1 MILMLMIFMF
11 ILIIVTLMIMISIIL
26 SKKTNNNKEKLSPFE
41 CGFDPKSL
49 ARLPFSMHFFMITII
64 FLIFDVEI
72 CLIMPMIVLSK
83 ISKMIN
89 WFYTSIFFMI
99 ILLMGLYYEWK
110 LKMLNWT
117 N

>member
-1 MILMLMIFMF
+1 MYSMLMIFLF
-11 ILIIVTLMIMISIIL
+11 IIFLVTLMLLAATIL
-26 SKKTNNNKEKLSPFE
+26 SKKSNNDKEKLSPFE

-72 CLIMPMIVLSK
+72 CLIMPMIILIK
-83 ISKMIN
+83 LCKLIN
-89 WFYTSIFFMI
+89 WFVISTMFIL
-99 ILLMGLYYEWK
+99 ILLIGLYYEWK